1 MSSSNIQ
8 NPLDF
13 SCYYDE
19 SSDEYHIPAG
29 EQVELVESIQQ
40 YKDTLEEHFHHYE
53 LLKAKNETLEAEVE
67 KLKDFSN
74 WENHPALKHKVVLDD
89 EYYLEH
95 LEDGELID
103 TDTFRLLKDENE
115 HLDSVVDE
123 YREEN
128 KKLKDE
134 LQTKEDNKI
143 KEDCATIRTLLGIVN
158 KQLDEENE
166 QLKEKNKELKAK
178 NKQLKK
184 QIDELTLEGSRKTD
198 KIDELIGEKL
208 KLDDEANKLTEE
220 VEEER
225 KISFWRM
232 CESYN
237 GFHKNTNLHDP
248 EWIAEMNA
256 MIEDKFEHSSD
267 FVGWTVEVS
276 GLIIIQTTKMSQ
288 KTKKSQKTKMS
299 QKTSN

>member
-128 KKLKDE
+128 KKLKEEIGDLRYRE
-134 LQTKEDNKI
+134 TCRKSEI
-143 KEDCATIRTLLGIVN
+143 KEEN
-158 KQLDEENE
+158 K
-166 QLKEKNKELKAK
+166 QLKEKNA
-178 NKQLKK
+178 
-184 QIDELTLEGSRKTD
+184 
-198 KIDELIGEKL
+198 ELISEKL

-256 MIEDKFEHSSD
+256 MIEDKFDPGLLLHPGYGP
-267 FVGWTVEVS
+267 VTVEELQAGYSEWVDYNPDDEDES
-276 GLIIIQTTKMSQ
+276 EDK
-288 KTKKSQKTKMS
+288 
-299 QKTSN
+299 